1 MKIASLLFFLATA
14 IQGADYVIIANSSL
28 GDAQITASDLKQI
41 FLGVKTTVG
50 GQHVEPVVAQAG
62 LAHRQFVLDCLGK
75 SETGLKHYYRMAL
88 FSGRSSMPRAFATE
102 DEIVAFVARTK
113 GAIGYVSDS
122 ANLAGVVRLRTQP

>member
-1 MKIASLLFFLATA
+1 MKIASLLLLLASA
-14 IQGADYVIIANSSL
+14 VHAADYVIIANGSL
-28 GDAQITASDLKQI
+28 NDAQITVSDLKQI
-41 FLGVKTTVG
+41 FLGVKTTLG

-62 LAHRQFVLDCLGK
+62 AAHRQFALDCLGK
-75 SETGLKHYYRMAL
+75 SETGLKHYYRLAV

-122 ANLAGVVRLRTQP
+122 ANLAGVVRIRPQ